1 MKESFRP
8 TLIKR
13 IAQNPDFP
21 AFARTVQEAYRLTD
35 DELASANDLA
45 ALILRDPALTHRILR
60 LANAAHYRHL
70 GGQIN
75 TVTRAVTVMGFEEV
89 RLAALALSLF
99 EQIKSKRHGRLLQ
112 SRFLQALYQAFLAQG
127 LARELGGLSAE
138 EMFLCALFQDF
149 GALLVYRHAPEH
161 LAEIERARREEGL
174 DEDTAIQK
182 VVGVLPVALAR
193 DVCRQWGLPESAR
206 RFLTTTRASGRITRL
221 TPEAR
226 ALRLAQLARASADVI
241 ARGETFDSIRRDT
254 LDLADSCDVERAL
267 FEEAS
272 AAARD
277 HMLEYEGLI
286 SPGDRPAFLR
296 RMAADQDKPVPV
308 DDTVVAFPEPQAR
321 SERLI
326 ACIEESTQALTEEA
340 PLGRIFASM
349 IEAMHEG
356 LNLDLAVL
364 FMLERKEWTLT
375 PRLGEGASFEGFRER
390 MSVPLAESSRLAQIF
405 QSGEDRGIQRPKIAS
420 DDILDWQFGGAGE
433 MAMVYPLHVNRAPF
447 GLFYLEGPSVGF
459 TEANLNSLRTLR
471 NQAALALK
479 SRSRRQ

>member
-1 MKESFRP
+1 MKQSFRP

-35 DELASANDLA
+35 DELASANDLS

-75 TVTRAVTVMGFEEV
+75 TVTRAVTVLGFEEV

-99 EQIKSKRHGRLLQ
+99 EQIDSKAHSRLLQ
-112 SRFLQALYQAFLAQG
+112 SRFMQAIYQAFLAQG
-127 LARELGGLSAE
+127 LARELGGLSTE

-161 LAEIERARREEGL
+161 LAEIERARREDGL

-206 RFLTTTRASGRITRL
+206 RFLTTARASGKITRL

-226 ALRLAQLARASADVI
+226 ALRLAQLARASAEVI
-241 ARGETFDSIRRDT
+241 ARGESVDAIRRDT
-254 LDLADSCDVERAL
+254 LDLAHRCEVETSV

-277 HMLEYEGLI
+277 HMLEYEELL
-286 SPGDRPAFLR
+286 SSAERPAFLQ
-296 RMAADQDKPVPV
+296 RMEADQDTPMPVEESV
-308 DDTVVAFPEPQAR
+308 SSAPQAEER

-326 ACIEESTQALTEEA
+326 ACIEQTTQALTEEE
-340 PLGRIFASM
+340 PLGQIFARM
-349 IEAMHEG
+349 LEAMHQG
-356 LNLDLAVL
+356 LGLDLAVL
-364 FMLERKEWTLT
+364 YMLERKAWKLV
-375 PRLGEGASFEGFRER
+375 PRLGQGASFAEFKPR
-390 MSVPLAESSRLAQIF
+390 MTVPLSETSRLAQVF
-405 QSGEDRGIQRPKIAS
+405 QSGEDRSIHRPRMPS
-420 DDILDWQFGGAGE
+420 DDIFDWQFRANGDV
-433 MAMVYPLHVNRAPF
+433 AMVYPLHVNRAPF
-447 GLFYLEGPSVGF
+447 GLFYLEGSAAAF
-459 TEANLNSLRTLR
+459 TEGNLNSLRTLR

-479 SRSRRQ
+479 SRSRR